1 MNNKG
6 QTLVTFIILI
16 PLVFLLLGLIYDIGV
31 LVVEKKKIENSIK
44 EIMEY
49 SLNNIDDSSLSD
61 KINFNLKKNLKD
73 INITTSINNNI
84 IKINI
89 KKEIKTILIKVI
101 SKTKLDITYKG
112 EIKDN
117 KIIITKE

>member
-84 IKINI
+84 IKINV